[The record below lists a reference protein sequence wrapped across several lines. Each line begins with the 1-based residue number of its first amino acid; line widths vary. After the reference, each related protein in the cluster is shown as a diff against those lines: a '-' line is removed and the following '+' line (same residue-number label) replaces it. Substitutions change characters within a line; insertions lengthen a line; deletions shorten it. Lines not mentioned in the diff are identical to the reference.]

1 MPSVPLEPVDSITFT
16 TLVDTGWRAVHT
28 LASVFPDASI
38 RNSVGT
44 RFEL

>member
-1 MPSVPLEPVDSITFT
+1 MPKAPLEPVDSVTFT

-28 LASVFPDASI
+28 LASVFPDAFI

-44 RFEL
+44 RSEL

>member
-1 MPSVPLEPVDSITFT
+1 MPRVPLEPVDYATITM
-16 TLVDTGWRAVHT
+16 LVDTGWRAVHT
-28 LASVFPDASI
+28 LASVFPDAFI